1 MGSKGSSDCSRH
13 QFHFFDSRVG
23 LIGGWPNWIGF
34 CWLWQ
39 FGILLS
45 RVNGM
50 MKNLELII
58 IIVLPILLGIVI
70 RVVIQNKPRL
80 QFLMWASLMT
90 LWVIFLIYGS
100 ILAFSQKV
108 SLLSRDQRPN
118 VTLIIASILFILL
131 GINYFVKN
139 KGTIFRE

>member
-1 MGSKGSSDCSRH
+1 
-13 QFHFFDSRVG
+13 
-23 LIGGWPNWIGF
+23 
-34 CWLWQ
+34 
-39 FGILLS
+39 
-45 RVNGM
+45 M